1 MADHFL
7 ESLPQKKDKHVGL
20 DFLGQRKSRPKIGKL
35 RIYEIECEKKKL
47 TIFLWFS
54 MNTINNEKARYIRDE
69 NN

>member
-35 RIYEIECEKKKL
+35 IIYEIECEKK
-47 TIFLWFS
+47 TYNISVIF
-54 MNTINNEKARYIRDE
+54 NEYNK
-69 NN
+69 